1 MSLLL
6 TINFLCISSGKCQ
19 IAHWRQ
25 GHKDKCH
32 PPDTAR
38 QSQADN
44 LVGDIGKKVVEPD
57 YRGISDEK
65 SWIES
70 QEDRTPSE
78 KPPFSDVKPP
88 KISRAENENA
98 RVESLAEENI
108 ADSNSELSCNSFSG
122 FSAST
127 GANESSDDSSGCES
141 IISNEHVRSEGHI
154 CTDPTFDISDNT
166 SNGRSIGATIP
177 LSPKFASL
185 VDSVKPVFGKE
196 EIKLTSNGSSGLTT
210 QKGGT
215 TEPSNVASEFWNCTL
230 DLKGTKDE
238 SFADTL
244 PSHSNK
250 SLTKSVGKNI
260 PLAGSGSSENEG
272 LVSSRRADASSINNS
287 YTVASKVSNHV
298 TINPRSLRSAEISCF
313 PRTPADSKLVS
324 KDEEEENLHY
334 SSKCKNNG
342 TRSGTAYPFQV
353 ANCSPNSKDG
363 LKASV
368 LKVVDHDQF
377 RGSNLS
383 KHFPV
388 AVASDIAG
396 KYSDKVIF

>member
-1 MSLLL
+1 LY
-6 TINFLCISSGKCQ
+6 FSSGKCQ

-32 PPDTAR
+32 PPSTAR

-44 LVGDIGKKVVEPD
+44 LVCDIGKKVVEPD
-57 YRGISDEK
+57 YRGINDEK
-65 SWIES
+65 SRIES
-70 QEDRTPSE
+70 PEDRTFSE

-88 KISRAENENA
+88 KISCAENDNA
-98 RVESLAEENI
+98 RVESLAEENN

-154 CTDPTFDISDNT
+154 CTDPNFDDSDNT
-166 SNGRSIGATIP
+166 SNGNSIGATIP

-185 VDSVKPVFGKE
+185 VDSVIPVFGE
-196 EIKLTSNGSSGLTT
+196 EIKPTSNGRSGLMTL
-210 QKGGT
+210 KGGT
-215 TEPSNVASEFWNCTL
+215 TEPSNASSEFWNCTL
-230 DLKGTKDE
+230 DLKGTKVD

-244 PSHSNK
+244 PSHSNE
-250 SLTKSVGKNI
+250 SRTKSVGKNI
-260 PLAGSGSSENEG
+260 PHAGSGSSENEG
-272 LVSSRRADASSINNS
+272 LVSSRHADASSINNS

-298 TINPRSLRSAEISCF
+298 TINPRSSLRSTEVSCF
-313 PRTPADSKLVS
+313 PRTSADSNLVS
-324 KDEEEENLHY
+324 KDEEEEHIHY

-342 TRSGTAYPFQV
+342 TRSGTACPVQV
-353 ANCSPNSKDG
+353 ANCSPNSKDC

-388 AVASDIAG
+388 AVGSDIAG
-396 KYSDKVIF
+396 KYSDKVNF